1 MYIRTEDG
9 RIIDPTKIATG
20 SKYMDFA
27 TNDESF
33 RKIFKTEP
41 LLKSENLEDLCDEF
55 VMTHYFKETNYT
67 HRKVLN
73 EYEEM
78 NLMIKAV
85 RLKKINN
92 KDKERKNE
100 FNIYGCIWIEIKLPK
115 HKTVFRLEPV
125 VIMNDKGDFELI

>member
-9 RIIDPTKIATG
+9 RIIDPSKIVTG

-27 TNDESF
+27 TNDKSF

-41 LLKSENLEDLCDEF
+41 LSKSENLEDLCDEF
-55 VMTHYFKETNYT
+55 VMTHYFKENNYT
-67 HRKVLN
+67 YREVLRACKDS
-73 EYEEM
+73 
-78 NLMIKAV
+78 MIEAT

-92 KDKERKNE
+92 KSKAIKNE
-100 FNIYGCIWIEIKLPK
+100 FNIYGCIWIEIKLPNNK
-115 HKTVFRLEPV
+115 SVFRLEPV